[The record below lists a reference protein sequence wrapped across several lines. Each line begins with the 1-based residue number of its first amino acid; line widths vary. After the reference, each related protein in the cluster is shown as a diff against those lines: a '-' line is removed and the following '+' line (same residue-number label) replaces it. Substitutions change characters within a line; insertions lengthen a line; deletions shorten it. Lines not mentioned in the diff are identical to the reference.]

1 MLYSPEDLAHLD
13 LAELFDEYVRLK
25 LYSTVAVIKNKC
37 QNTDLPCDIEV
48 DDLAP
53 FPLKCP
59 VLGIDID
66 YFKKGKGGS
75 NNSPSIDRMDP
86 SLGYVKGNVRIISQ
100 KANRLKQDASVKE
113 QMQLLC
119 YATGISF
126 DDLAGLVKDK
136 AKEKAL

>member
-1 MLYSPEDLAHLD
+1 MLYSPADLAHLD
-13 LAELFDEYVRLK
+13 IAELFDEYVRLK
-25 LYSTVAVIKNKC
+25 MYSTVAVIKNKC
-37 QNTDLPCDIEV
+37 QSTDTPCNIEV

-53 FPLKCP
+53 FPLTCP

-75 NNSPSIDRMDP
+75 NHSPSIDRMDP
-86 SLGYVKGNVRIISQ
+86 DKGYVKGNVRIISQ
-100 KANRLKQDASVKE
+100 KANRLKQDASVEE

-126 DDLAGLVKDK
+126 DELSALVSSK
-136 AKEKAL
+136 AKEKAH

>member
-1 MLYSPEDLAHLD
+1 MLYSHAELAHLD
-13 LAELFDEYVRLK
+13 IAELFDEYVRLK

-37 QNTDLPCDIEV
+37 LNSDLPCDIEV
-48 DDLAP
+48 DDLSP
-53 FPLKCP
+53 FPLTCP

-86 SLGYVKGNVRIISQ
+86 EKGYVKGNVRIISQ
-100 KANRLKQDASVKE
+100 KANRLKQDASVEE

-126 DDLAGLVKDK
+126 DDLAALVNDK
-136 AKEKAL
+136 AKEKAH